1 MKHKFLSK
9 ILTVVLA
16 VITVCMSLPVTAF
29 AVSTNTTIA
38 TATAID
44 GTTIKLTLG
53 DSLKYDNNINWTTHQ
68 MYADGRMAYCVN
80 PRLSSP
86 QGSFGNSNL
95 TAIPESNT
103 KFAMLYKALHYGY
116 DGQGFSTKVT
126 AFGGTMKNLMD
137 KAKSNHWLGAS
148 GNSLYYLL
156 THRVIAKIYGDTNWD
171 YALTSD
177 WITSV
182 NEIYAA
188 LQKAPKLEVKYNMYL
203 LDPKNVQQKVII
215 MQDKPGSLEII
226 KDSSNHTL
234 TDNSNCYS
242 LKGAV
247 FTVTNTATKKSY
259 TVTANTKVNDGSV
272 TTKYKA
278 ILNNIVAGTYT
289 VKEKT
294 APQGYALSSETK
306 TVTVKAGAT
315 ASVTIKDTPQNDPV
329 AIMVKKES
337 YSGKPL
343 AGAEFTIKF
352 YKGYFTKEQIENGS
366 ADSAFK
372 RYWTLKTDND
382 GYADLTPQYLVDSN
396 NDFYYTSGENPNPC
410 LPLGTIT
417 IQETKATDGYAK
429 DDTLYVRQITAT
441 GQTESVFT
449 YNAPTIPNEPNTYYE
464 LTKTSED
471 GIVANRQFKI
481 YDGSKVESG
490 KLLKTVKTGA
500 DGKINE
506 KLDVGTYTFEE
517 RTLSRYNAVEPQTI
531 TITPENTKRNPA
543 TVTFHNTLKDGTL
556 KIVKTA
562 SDGNISGISFEVY
575 DSSNNLVTTGK
586 TNSQGEITRTIK
598 PGSYRVHELVPDGY
612 SPVKDQTV
620 TVNANETRTVS
631 FRNVQDGYPITVIK
645 DTDNYDAGP
654 FICKIEGISNA
665 TVLNVEVE
673 TYEPTVINLDQGKY
687 KITEILTDEQKQ
699 LWVGSEPQEFIVG
712 AEPITVTL
720 ENHEKTGSVK
730 VIKSASDNIVAGL
743 QFSLYGTSDAGFEVK
758 YRYAATDE
766 SGAALFENVPVGTY
780 TLEELSSHAIYN
792 VTSSVDMDAV
802 PVNWNE
808 ITEIQVKNDEKKT
821 PFEIIKTSDSE
832 VVEGFEFEITGTTT
846 SDESVKLTNLVTDD
860 RGRITGNLSPGK
872 YTAKEVNVP
881 NKYITPTEQS
891 FTIEQTT
898 NNSSAPVQLFFENK
912 IKRGSLE
919 VTKTAYD
926 GNIENISFSL
936 SSKTN
941 ANEVYYATTDN
952 TGVALF
958 DNIPIGD
965 YVLREDNAGAQ
976 YVSVGDIDVT
986 ISYNETTKQ
995 NVANNPKDGYLKL
1008 VKTSDSGSVESFEFE
1023 ITGTTWDG
1031 KNIDITAKTDSEG
1044 IILEKLAA
1052 GNYKAEEINVPNY
1065 FIKPEIQEFEITPYD
1080 IQNQPVTIDI
1090 HNELKR
1096 GYLWVSKGADD
1107 KFVEGVEFNLYGK
1120 SLSGVL
1126 VNKTVKTNADGVA
1139 RFDNILIGNY
1149 KLREVNQPDRYIP
1162 VSEQDVTIRWNTYA
1176 CTHFDNKLN
1185 GTIHTTATDK
1195 STGEH
1200 YTYAVDDTT
1209 IVDAVAY
1216 DNLGTNT
1223 EYKLTGVLMDKET
1236 GEKLLVDGKEVI
1248 AEKVFNTGDNGTD
1261 SVDMEFTFN
1270 AKDLEGK
1277 SLVVFEYLSIKD
1289 INGEYVEVTNHT
1301 DITDEGQTIEFKNPT
1316 VRTTAKDKV
1325 SGNNTADISKNTTII
1340 DTVNYKDLIANK
1352 GYKLVGVLMDKS
1364 TGKPLMVNGKEITAE
1379 KTFTAT
1385 TENGSVDIEFTF
1397 DSTALEG
1404 KSVVAFETLYFDD
1417 KEIAVHA
1424 DINDKGQTITF
1435 NSKSTEP
1442 ATIDSNGNG
1451 DNIDS
1456 NGTPAQTTSGKT
1468 VNTGMVVP
1476 IALFILVI
1484 ISASTIINNRKKKN
1498 W

>member
-38 TATAID
+38 TATASD

-80 PRLSSP
+80 PKLSSP

-126 AFGGTMKNLMD
+126 AFGGTMKKLMD

-203 LDPKNVQQKVII
+203 LDPKNGQQKVII
-215 MQDKPGSLEII
+215 MQDKLGSLEII

-242 LKGAV
+242 LKGAI

-259 TVTANTKVNDGSV
+259 TVTANTKVNDGSA
-272 TTKYKA
+272 TPKYKA
-278 ILNNIVAGTYT
+278 VLNNIVAGKYII
-289 VKEKT
+289 KEKN
-294 APQGYALSSETK
+294 APKGYALSTETK
-306 TVTVKAGAT
+306 TVTVKAGST
-315 ASVTIKDTPQNDPV
+315 TTSVTIKDIPQNDPV
-329 AIMVKKES
+329 RILLEKS
-337 YSGKPL
+337 NGNGK
-343 AGAEFTIKF
+343 AVENAEFTIKF
-352 YKGYFTKEQIENGS
+352 YKGYFTKTQIENGE
-366 ADSAFK
+366 ADNSFK
-372 RYWTLKTDND
+372 RYWTIKTDSD
-382 GYADLTPQYLVDSN
+382 GYAQLSEEYLVDSN
-396 NDFYYTSGENPNPC
+396 NNFYYEDNKVT

-417 IQETKATDGYAK
+417 IQETKAPDGYVI
-429 DDTLYVRQITAT
+429 DNTLYVQQIT
-441 GQTESVFT
+441 GNNSGNSSVFT
-449 YNAPTIPNEPNTYYE
+449 YNEFTVVNNPDTYYE

-471 GIVANRQFKI
+471 GRVANVSFKI
-481 YDGSKVESG
+481 YEGNKIDESKY
-490 KLLKTVKTGA
+490 LKTVKT
-500 DGKINE
+500 DVNGKIKE
-506 KLDVGTYTFEE
+506 KLDVGIYTFEE
-517 RTLSRYNAVEPQTI
+517 RTLSQYNTVVPQTI
-531 TITPENTKRNPA
+531 TITANNKKANPA
-543 TVTFHNTLKDGTL
+543 TIFFNNTLKNGTL
-556 KIVKTA
+556 KILKTA
-562 SDGNISGISFEVY
+562 SDGTVANISFEIY
-575 DSSNNLVTTGK
+575 DTANNLLGTYK
-586 TNSQGEITRTIK
+586 TNAEGLITKELK
-598 PGSYRVHELVPDGY
+598 PGSYRIHELVPEGY
-612 SPVKDQTV
+612 RSVNDQTV
-620 TVNANETRTVS
+620 EVKANETRTVT
-631 FRNVQDGYPITVIK
+631 FRNVKNGSTVEIIK
-645 DTDNYDAGP
+645 GTDTYDAGP
-654 FICKIEGISNA
+654 FTCKIEGISNPLFPTL
-665 TVLNVEVE
+665 TVEIGS
-673 TYEPTVINLDQGKY
+673 YEPTIINLEPGKY
-687 KITEILTDEQKQ
+687 KITEILTDNQKNE
-699 LWVGSEPQEFIVG
+699 WEEIEPQEFIVNNIN
-712 AEPITVTL
+712 ETVTITL
-720 ENHEKTGSVK
+720 QNHEKTGSIK
-730 VIKSASDNIVAGL
+730 VIKSASDNIIEGL

-766 SGAALFENVPVGTY
+766 SGIALFENIPVGTY
-780 TLEELSSHAIYN
+780 ALEELSSHTIYN

-821 PFEIIKTSDSE
+821 PFEIIKTSDSG

-846 SDESVKLTNLVTDD
+846 SGESVKLTNLVTDNA
-860 RGRITGNLSPGK
+860 GRITGNLYPGK

-881 NKYITPTEQS
+881 DKYIAPDEQT

-898 NNSSAPVQLFFENK
+898 NNSPAPVQLFFDNK
-912 IKRGSLE
+912 LKRGSLE

-976 YVSVGDIDVT
+976 YVSVGDIGVT

-995 NVANNPKDGYLKL
+995 DVANNPKDGYLKL
-1008 VKTSDSGSVESFEFE
+1008 VKASDSGSVEGFEFE

-1052 GNYKAEEINVPNY
+1052 GNYKAEEINLPDY
-1065 FIKPEIQEFEITPYD
+1065 FIKPRTVDFEITPFDTADEPY
-1080 IQNQPVTIDI
+1080 TIEI
-1090 HNELKR
+1090 
-1096 GYLWVSKGADD
+1096 
-1107 KFVEGVEFNLYGK
+1107 
-1120 SLSGVL
+1120 
-1126 VNKTVKTNADGVA
+1126 
-1139 RFDNILIGNY
+1139 
-1149 KLREVNQPDRYIP
+1149 
-1162 VSEQDVTIRWNTYA
+1162 
-1176 CTHFDNKLN
+1176 DNKLKVGEIRTKARDKDTDCGYAYIN
-1185 GTIHTTATDK
+1185 ENTTLIDTV
-1195 STGEH
+1195 
-1200 YTYAVDDTT
+1200 TYEG
-1209 IVDAVAY
+1209 
-1216 DNLGTNT
+1216 LGTNT
-1223 EYKLTGVLMDKET
+1223 EYTVEGILMDKSTGEQLLIDGNPVTATKTFTTTET
-1236 GEKLLVDGKEVI
+1236 GAGEVDVE
-1248 AEKVFNTGDNGTD
+1248 FN
-1261 SVDMEFTFN
+1261 FN
-1270 AKDLEGK
+1270 SLSLRGK
-1277 SLVVFEYLSIKD
+1277 SVVVFEQLYYNGVTLTSHKD
-1289 INGEYVEVTNHT
+1289 IN
-1301 DITDEGQTIEFKNPT
+1301 DIGQTVTFLEPA
-1316 VRTTAKDKV
+1316 VRTTAKDKA
-1325 SGNNTADISKNTTII
+1325 SNSNTADVSNAATII
-1340 DTVNYKDLIANK
+1340 DTVEYAGLIIGK
-1352 GYKLVGVLMDKS
+1352 EYTVKGVLMEKE
-1364 TGKPLMVNGKEITAE
+1364 TGNVLKIADSEVTSE
-1379 KTFTAT
+1379 KTFTAES
-1385 TENGSVDIEFTF
+1385 ENGSVNIEFTF
-1397 DSTALEG
+1397 DSTQLAG
-1404 KSVVAFETLYFDD
+1404 KSVVVFETIYFNDT
-1417 KEIAVHA
+1417 EIASHA
-1424 DINDKGQTITF
+1424 DISDEGQTVTF
-1435 NSKSTEP
+1435 NELPTEPLTEAATEP

>member
-80 PRLSSP
+80 PKLSAP
-86 QGSFGNSNL
+86 QGIFGSSDL

-116 DGQGFSTKVT
+116 DGQGFETKVT
-126 AFGGTMKNLMD
+126 AFSNTTMKSLMD

-156 THRVIAKIYGDTNWD
+156 THRLLAKIYGDNDWS

-177 WITSV
+177 WISAV
-182 NEIYAA
+182 NEIYTA
-188 LQKAPKLEVKYNMYL
+188 LQKAPKLEAKYSMYL
-203 LDPKNVQQKVII
+203 LDPKNSQQKVII
-215 MQDKPGSLEII
+215 MQDKLGSLEIV
-226 KDSSNHTL
+226 KDSSNYSL

-247 FTVTNTATKKSY
+247 FTVTNTSTKKSY
-259 TVTANTKVNDGSV
+259 TITANTKVNDGSA

-306 TVTVKAGAT
+306 TVTVKAGSTAT
-315 ASVTIKDTPQNDPV
+315 SVTIKDTPQNDPADV
-329 AIMVKKES
+329 ILKKENS
-337 YSGKPL
+337 TGKAL
-343 AGAEFTIKF
+343 SGAEFTIKF
-352 YKGYFTKEQIENGS
+352 YKGHFTKSQIESGS

-372 RYWTLKTDND
+372 RYWTIKTDEY
-382 GYADLTPQYLVDSN
+382 GYATLDNTYLVGSN
-396 NDFYYTSGENPNPC
+396 NDFYYANGIIT
-410 LPLGTIT
+410 LPLGTVT
-417 IQETKATDGYAK
+417 IQETKAPSGYTK
-429 DDTLYVRQITAT
+429 DSNLYVQQITSNT
-441 GQTESVFT
+441 SLETVFT
-449 YNAPTIPNEPNTYYE
+449 YNAPTISNEPNTYYE

-481 YDGSKVESG
+481 YDGSEVNSG
-490 KLLKTVKTGA
+490 KLLKTVKTGT

-517 RTLSRYNAVEPQTI
+517 RTLSQYNAVEPQTI

-575 DSSNNLVTTGK
+575 DASDNLVTTGK

-631 FRNVQDGYPITVIK
+631 FRNVQDGYPVTIIK

-654 FICKIEGISNA
+654 FTCKIEGISNA

-673 TYEPTVINLDQGKY
+673 TYEPTVINLEQGKY

-758 YRYAATDE
+758 YRYATTDMN
-766 SGAALFENVPVGTY
+766 GIALFENIPVGTY
-780 TLEELSSHAIYN
+780 TLEELSSHTIYN

-802 PVNWNE
+802 PVEWNKV
-808 ITEIQVKNDEKKT
+808 TEVKVTNDEKKT
-821 PFEIIKTSDSE
+821 PFEIIKTSDSG
-832 VVEGFEFEITGTTT
+832 VVKNFEFEITGTTT
-846 SDESVKLTNLVTDD
+846 SGESVKLTNLVTDD

-872 YTAKEVNVP
+872 YTAKEVDVP

-898 NNSSAPVQLFFENK
+898 NNSPTPVQLFFENK
-912 IKRGSLE
+912 LKRGSLE
-919 VTKTAYD
+919 VTKTSYD

-958 DNIPIGD
+958 ENIPIGD

-1031 KNIDITAKTDSEG
+1031 KNIDITAKTDSKG
-1044 IILEKLAA
+1044 IITEKLAT
-1052 GNYKAEEINVPNY
+1052 GNYNAEEINLPDY
-1065 FIKPEIQEFEITPYD
+1065 FIQPRTVDFEITPFDTADEPY
-1080 IQNQPVTIDI
+1080 TIEI
-1090 HNELKR
+1090 
-1096 GYLWVSKGADD
+1096 
-1107 KFVEGVEFNLYGK
+1107 
-1120 SLSGVL
+1120 
-1126 VNKTVKTNADGVA
+1126 
-1139 RFDNILIGNY
+1139 
-1149 KLREVNQPDRYIP
+1149 
-1162 VSEQDVTIRWNTYA
+1162 
-1176 CTHFDNKLN
+1176 DNKLKVGEIRTKARDKDTDCGYAYIN
-1185 GTIHTTATDK
+1185 ENTTLIDTV
-1195 STGEH
+1195 
-1200 YTYAVDDTT
+1200 TYEG
-1209 IVDAVAY
+1209 
-1216 DNLGTNT
+1216 LGTNT
-1223 EYKLTGVLMDKET
+1223 EYTVEGILMDKSTGEQLLIDGNPVTATKTFTTTET
-1236 GEKLLVDGKEVI
+1236 GAGEVDVE
-1248 AEKVFNTGDNGTD
+1248 FN
-1261 SVDMEFTFN
+1261 FN
-1270 AKDLEGK
+1270 SLSLRGK
-1277 SLVVFEYLSIKD
+1277 SVVVFEQLYYNGVTLTSHKD
-1289 INGEYVEVTNHT
+1289 IN
-1301 DITDEGQTIEFKNPT
+1301 DIGQTVTFLEPA
-1316 VRTTAKDKV
+1316 VRTTAKDKA
-1325 SGNNTADISKNTTII
+1325 SNSNTADVSNAATII
-1340 DTVNYKDLIANK
+1340 DTVEYAGLIIGK
-1352 GYKLVGVLMDKS
+1352 EYTVKGVLMEKE
-1364 TGKPLMVNGKEITAE
+1364 TGNVLKIADSEVTSE
-1379 KTFTAT
+1379 KTFTAES
-1385 TENGSVDIEFTF
+1385 ENGSVNIEFTF
-1397 DSTALEG
+1397 DSTQLAG
-1404 KSVVAFETLYFDD
+1404 KSVVVFETIYFNDT
-1417 KEIAVHA
+1417 EIASHA
-1424 DINDKGQTITF
+1424 DISDEGQTVTF
-1435 NSKSTEP
+1435 NELPTEPLTEAATEP

-1468 VNTGMVVP
+1468 VNTGMVAP